1 MGYRH
6 SVNDIAATCLQEAIS
21 EAKATDLYQIKGGA
35 VSFTVLFWVDII
47 MIPSHSTSFFPLQT
61 VITDCRHDSTSN
73 AYHSTVVMISYE

>member
-21 EAKATDLYQIKGGA
+21 EAKATDLYHIKGGA

-47 MIPSHSTSFFPLQT
+47 MIPSHSTSFFPCDNRLQARLHLQ
-61 VITDCRHDSTSN
+61 CLSFHSCHDILWVS
-73 AYHSTVVMISYE
+73 